1 MATELDAQQL
11 QRIRKQLLV
20 DKGPSTRQQ
29 SYQFVFW
36 RTLGDTLGQPFDS
49 TKIPLSKLYQMRR
62 DPMIAFALHYIK
74 VPLIRANWY
83 IKCEDAQVAAF
94 VDYALRKIYGRLVLQ
109 YMLSLD
115 FGFSA
120 TVKRFEE
127 ADITATYIDPADPDR
142 EDIPVWDNGNIKPML
157 WKTFVALPP
166 EQVEPRWTQQG
177 EFNGIRYDTKK
188 DVPLAFPNAKVFDRD
203 DTVDVPLQSSL
214 WITNE
219 RDSGFGSPWGYPRI
233 GYAFRYWWSYWYRW
247 ALADRHFEKDADP
260 PTLVRYPKDA
270 DDLSYDEN
278 DELVDFRD
286 IALGMGEQ
294 ARSGSTIAMPSDLV
308 PGGGIDDR
316 STGVY
321 KWDITHLE
329 GGSNFEAFDKTFDRL
344 EVLKLRSI
352 WVPEQ
357 AFLEGSGGTS
367 SRNVAAT
374 MTDSFQESQAVL
386 MSEFDEHLNR
396 FVIPQLV
403 ALNFPTFRGEARKIT
418 KGFGAEDLDLAKQL
432 IQWVG
437 QKDPNSLQ
445 VDMRS
450 LLEQFG
456 MPLKHPDVIAAEEQK
471 IIEQAQALAPPP
483 VPAGPGQ
490 AGTVKTPANTNTG
503 FEVKYIQPRDVL
515 NLADDEDFLFSLPDT
530 PHYKDSEIRSLT
542 RQSRSFWRE
551 EFQQAYESFAEYVAS
566 SDSFAEDDSEN
577 QKDKLL
583 AGWRYK
589 FDKTVDRT
597 ISTLKKIM
605 ARAGTV
611 ELHKAHR
618 TSEAWNPN
626 DAASEWASKHGAKLV
641 QGVENTVRKELRT
654 FLSNEIKEGYSNAEI
669 GDHIRAHFSQ
679 FPDWKADRLARTETM
694 FAYNFATLI
703 AADSVGITRVQ
714 AIDAQQGPTDE
725 ECERR
730 NGKIFSIPDALQA
743 TASEHPNATLA
754 WRLLRQTNL
763 SVEKV
768 PRSEIGN
775 DRLAW
780 YDAISDKIYMAEDIE
795 PDQEEAYLC
804 MIGERLCDT

>member
-1 MATELDAQQL
+1 MAEKIEPQQL
-11 QRIRKQLLV
+11 ARLRKQLLV
-20 DKGPSTRQQ
+20 DNAPSMRQQ

-36 RTLGDTLGQPFDS
+36 RQMGDTLGQPFDS

-94 VDYALRKIYGRLVLQ
+94 IDYALRRIYGRLVLQ

-115 FGFSA
+115 FGYSA

-127 ADITATYIDPADPDR
+127 QDITATYIDPSDPER
-142 EDIPVWDNGNIKPML
+142 EERPIWDNGDISPL
-157 WKTFVALPP
+157 IWKTFVALPP
-166 EQVEPRWTQQG
+166 EQVEPRWTASG
-177 EFNGIRYDTKK
+177 EFKGIRYDTKQ
-188 DVPLAFPNAKVFDRD
+188 DVPLAFPTTKAFDRD
-203 DTVDVPLQSSL
+203 DAVDVPLQSSL

-219 RDSGFGSPWGYPRI
+219 RDSVFGSPWGYPRI

-260 PTLVRYPKDA
+260 PTLVRYPKDG

-278 DELVDFRD
+278 NELIDYRD
-286 IALGMGEQ
+286 VALGMGEQ

-316 STGVY
+316 SSNIY
-321 KWDITHLE
+321 KWSIEHLQN
-329 GGSNFEAFDKTFDRL
+329 GGNFEAFDKTFDRL

-403 ALNFPTFRGEARKIT
+403 RINFPNFSGEVCKVT
-418 KGFGAEDLDLAKQL
+418 KGFGAEDLELAKQL
-432 IQWVG
+432 IQWIG
-437 QKDPNSLQ
+437 QKDPSALQ
-445 VDMRS
+445 VDTRK

-456 MPLKHPDVIAAEEQK
+456 MPLKHPDVIEAEEQK
-471 IIEQAQALAPPP
+471 AIEQAMALQPPT
-483 VPAGPGQ
+483 VPGGPGQ
-490 AGTVKTPANTNTG
+490 SATAKVPASGSSTG
-503 FEVKYIQPRDVL
+503 FEVKYVQGREVIH
-515 NLADDEDFLFSLPDT
+515 LANDNTFELDLPDT
-530 PHYKDSEIRSLT
+530 AHYKDQEIRTIARQT
-542 RQSRSFWRE
+542 RDLWHE
-551 EFQQAYESFAEYVAS
+551 TLAEVYEDFAQHVAS
-566 SDSFAEDDSEN
+566 TESFAEDDDN
-577 QKDKLL
+577 DLH
-583 AGWRYK
+583 GWRYN
-589 FDKTVDRT
+589 FDRVIDKT
-597 ISTLKKIM
+597 IGNLKKIM
-605 ARAGTV
+605 SRAGTV
-611 ELHKAHR
+611 ELRKAHR
-618 TSEAWNPN
+618 TTESWNPN
-626 DAASEWASKHGAKLV
+626 DAAAEWATRHGAKLV
-641 QGVENTVRKELRT
+641 EGVSNSVRKELRT
-654 FLSNEIKEGYSNAEI
+654 FLGNEIKEGYSNAEI
-669 GDHIRAHFSQ
+669 ADHIRAHFSQ

-703 AADSVGITRVQ
+703 AADSVGISRVQ
-714 AIDAQQGPTDE
+714 AIDAQHGPTDVDP
-725 ECERR
+725 CERR
-730 NGKIFSIPDALQA
+730 NGKIYDIQAALSE
-743 TASEHPNATLA
+743 TANEHPNGTLA

-780 YDAISDKIYMAEDIE
+780 YDPISDKIYMAEDIE
-795 PDQEEAYLC
+795 PDQEESYLC
-804 MIGERLCDT
+804 MIGEHLCDI

>member
-1 MATELDAQQL
+1 MAEDIEPQQMARL
-11 QRIRKQLLV
+11 RKQLLT
-20 DKGPSTRQQ
+20 DKAPSMRQQ

-36 RTLGDTLGQPFDS
+36 RQMGDTLGQPFDS

-83 IKCEDAQVAAF
+83 IKCEDAQIAAF
-94 VDYALRKIYGRLVLQ
+94 TDYALRRIYGRLVLQ

-115 FGFSA
+115 FGYASI
-120 TVKRFEE
+120 VKRFEE
-127 ADITATYIDPADPDR
+127 HEITATYIDPSDPER
-142 EDIPVWDNGNIKPML
+142 EELPIWENGKIKPML
-157 WKTFVALPP
+157 WKSFVALPP
-166 EQVEPRWTQQG
+166 EQVEPRWTASG
-177 EFNGIRYDTKK
+177 DFNGIRYDTKQ
-188 DVPLAFPNAKVFDRD
+188 DVPLAFPTTTSWERD
-203 DTVDVPLQSSL
+203 DAVDVPLQSSL

-219 RDSGFGSPWGYPRI
+219 KDSVFGSPWGYPRI

-260 PTLVRYPKDA
+260 PTLVRYPKDG

-278 DELVDFRD
+278 NELVDYRD

-294 ARSGSTIAMPSDLV
+294 VRSGSTIAMPSDLV

-316 STGVY
+316 TSSIY
-321 KWDITHLE
+321 KWSIEHLQN
-329 GGSNFEAFDKTFDRL
+329 GGNFEAFDKTFDRL
-344 EVLKLRSI
+344 EILKLRSI

-386 MSEFDEHLNR
+386 MSEFDEHINR
-396 FVIPQLV
+396 FVIPQLI
-403 ALNFPTFRGEARKIT
+403 AINFPNFKGEVTKVT
-418 KGFGAEDLDLAKQL
+418 KGFGAEDLALAKEI

-437 QKDPNSLQ
+437 QKTPDALQ
-445 VDMRS
+445 VDLRK

-456 MPLKHPDVIAAEEQK
+456 MPLKHPDVIAAEEEKAIQ
-471 IIEQAQALAPPP
+471 QAMALQPPT

-490 AGTVKTPANTNTG
+490 AATEPTATDTG
-503 FEVKYIQPRDVL
+503 FAMKYVQGREVIHLSD
-515 NLADDEDFLFSLPDT
+515 DFLLDLPDT
-530 PHYKDSEIRSLT
+530 PHYKDQEVRALT
-542 RQSRSFWRE
+542 QQTRELWRGTFAE
-551 EFQQAYESFAEYVAS
+551 AYEDFAAYLAGVESFAEG
-566 SDSFAEDDSEN
+566 DD
-577 QKDKLL
+577 DDRLR
-583 AGWRYK
+583 GWKYNFDRVV
-589 FDKTVDRT
+589 DKT
-597 ISTLKKIM
+597 ISNLKKIM
-605 ARAGTV
+605 TRAGTL
-611 ELHKAHR
+611 ELRKAR
-618 TSEAWNPN
+618 RSTESWNPN
-626 DAASEWASKHGAKLV
+626 DAAAEWASRHGAKLV
-641 QGVENTVRKELRT
+641 QGVSETVKNELRA
-654 FLSNEIKEGYSNAEI
+654 FLSNEIKAGYSNAEI
-669 GDHIRAHFSQ
+669 ADHIRVHFAE

-703 AADSVGITRVQ
+703 AGDSAGITRVQ
-714 AIDAQQGPTDE
+714 AIDAQRGPTDE

-730 NGKIFSIPDALQA
+730 NGKIFTIPDALEA

-780 YDAISDKIYMAEDIE
+780 YDPISDKIYMAEDIE
-795 PDQEEAYLC
+795 PEQEESYLC
-804 MIGERLCDT
+804 MIGERLCDE